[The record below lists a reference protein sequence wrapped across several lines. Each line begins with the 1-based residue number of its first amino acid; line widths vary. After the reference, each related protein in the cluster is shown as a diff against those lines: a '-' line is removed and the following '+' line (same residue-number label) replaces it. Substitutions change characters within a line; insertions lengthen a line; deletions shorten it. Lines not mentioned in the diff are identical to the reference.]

1 MNGRS
6 VEILKWLVA
15 LACAAIVSYFTSL
28 GAIQTQVAV
37 LEERTGKLYEIDAAL
52 YQIRAQVAVLEVRSQ
67 ITSDDTKEVK
77 ADLKLLLRRVE

>member
-1 MNGRS
+1 
-6 VEILKWLVA
+6 
-15 LACAAIVSYFTSL
+15 
-28 GAIQTQVAV
+28 VAV